1 MYFALQFHNMD
12 FEKKIR
18 MLVSENEFLQLQLE
32 DINLVL
38 KKKDEEINML
48 ADEGETAS
56 FLRSRIDS
64 NLIEIE
70 QLKYYVHLA
79 GQKSLGLEILNEEL
93 EVDLLIQM
101 KGRQKEQ
108 KSLKEMGTVK
118 ANLEVVT
125 EELNEAAALY
135 KMLQSLKQKLSEANS
150 IASLNEIE
158 NRELKLEIAEQR
170 ELIELL
176 KIKKTVN

>member
-1 MYFALQFHNMD
+1 MN
-12 FEKKIR
+12 FEKEIR

-32 DINLVL
+32 DINVIL
-38 KKKDEEINML
+38 KKKDEEIDML
-48 ADEGETAS
+48 ADDGETAA
-56 FLRSRIDS
+56 FLRSKIDS

-70 QLKYYVHLA
+70 QLKYYVEQA
-79 GQKSLGLEILNEEL
+79 SQKSIGLEMLKEEL
-93 EVDLLIQM
+93 EVDLLMQM

-108 KSLKEMGTVK
+108 KALQEMGTVK

-135 KMLQSLKQKLSEANS
+135 KMIQSLKQKLSEANS

-158 NRELKLEIAEQR
+158 NRELKIEIAEQK

-176 KIKKTVN
+176 KRKKNS

>member
-1 MYFALQFHNMD
+1 MD

-18 MLVSENEFLQLQLE
+18 ILVSENEFLQLQLE

-38 KKKDEEINML
+38 KKKDKEIDML
-48 ADEGETAS
+48 ADEGETAAY
-56 FLRSRIDS
+56 LRSKIDS

-70 QLKYYVHLA
+70 QLKYYVA
-79 GQKSLGLEILNEEL
+79 KATQKSVGLETLNEEL
-93 EVDLLIQM
+93 EIDLLNQM

-108 KSLKEMGTVK
+108 KSIKEMSSVK

-125 EELNEAAALY
+125 EELNEAASLY

-150 IASLNEIE
+150 IASLKELE
-158 NRELKLEIAEQR
+158 NQELKKEVEEQR

-176 KIKKTVN
+176 KRKKLV